1 MTDAARSVIKGFNFQ
16 SAHTTLTRL
25 ERKWNMDSISA
36 SRSEYRT
43 PTIDEFKAVAND
55 LVIEALGDYLTSKLP
70 TSRRMHDVVV
80 SIDERGVWL
89 QLVLQFEYA
98 SVR

>member
-55 LVIEALGDYLTSKLP
+55 LVIEALGRDAGS
-70 TSRRMHDVVV
+70 
-80 SIDERGVWL
+80 VWDF
-89 QLVLQFEYA
+89 QSDHVYDPR
-98 SVR
+98 VH